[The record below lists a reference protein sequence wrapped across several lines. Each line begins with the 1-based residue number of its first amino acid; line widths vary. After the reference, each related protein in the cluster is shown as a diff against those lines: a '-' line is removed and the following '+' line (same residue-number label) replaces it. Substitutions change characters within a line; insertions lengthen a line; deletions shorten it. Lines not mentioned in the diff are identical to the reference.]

1 MEDVEKI
8 LQDVISRK
16 NILKNEPMSKH
27 TSFKIGGIADY
38 YIVVNSI
45 QELKNVL
52 KIAESNKIPITIVGN
67 GTNLLVREGG
77 IRGFVIKL
85 NLNNF
90 KIKRSSSEIQL
101 TVESGMSLAT
111 LALIATKEEISG
123 LEFLSGIPGTVGG
136 AIRMNAGAYGK
147 EMKDVVVKS
156 RYMTYDGKIKTLNLD
171 EHKFEY
177 RNSVFSNLKDV
188 IIIDTTIK
196 GEKGNKEEIENQ
208 IKEYSKLRKEKQ
220 PLEYPNAGSTF
231 KRKEGYITAKLIDEC
246 GLKGYSIGD
255 AEVSIKHA
263 GFIINKGKAT
273 ANDILNLTQ
282 HIKCEVKKKF
292 DVDIELE
299 IIVLGD
305 EK

>member
-8 LQDVISRK
+8 LQDVINSK

-111 LALIATKEEISG
+111 LALIATKE
-123 LEFLSGIPGTVGG
+123 
-136 AIRMNAGAYGK
+136 
-147 EMKDVVVKS
+147 
-156 RYMTYDGKIKTLNLD
+156 
-171 EHKFEY
+171 
-177 RNSVFSNLKDV
+177 
-188 IIIDTTIK
+188 
-196 GEKGNKEEIENQ
+196 
-208 IKEYSKLRKEKQ
+208 
-220 PLEYPNAGSTF
+220 
-231 KRKEGYITAKLIDEC
+231 
-246 GLKGYSIGD
+246 
-255 AEVSIKHA
+255 
-263 GFIINKGKAT
+263 
-273 ANDILNLTQ
+273 
-282 HIKCEVKKKF
+282 
-292 DVDIELE
+292 
-299 IIVLGD
+299 
-305 EK
+305 